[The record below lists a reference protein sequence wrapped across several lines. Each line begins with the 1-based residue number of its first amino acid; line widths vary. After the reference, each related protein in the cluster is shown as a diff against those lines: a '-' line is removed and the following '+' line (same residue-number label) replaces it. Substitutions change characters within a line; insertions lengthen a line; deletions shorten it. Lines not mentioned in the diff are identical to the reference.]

1 MQVSRLL
8 VPWIPLSLL
17 TSGHHLEK
25 GGRLENKKDQGTWLS
40 CHSSAGCPTL
50 GFIIFPQ
57 VKETWHRPPVGNFR
71 FYNRK
76 GDALSFL
83 IVLLSVHSSQ
93 PPGNSRQDQQR
104 VSLIPSSDL
113 WRWVRGTTGNLPSSD
128 TEPWG
133 RISRMSCPAPSGLP
147 RRFKERE

>member
-83 IVLLSVHSSQ
+83 IVLLSVHSSHTTWRMEQ
-93 PPGNSRQDQQR
+93 TTQVGSGTPRGHFAFSSPSPECLLEGHRLSVCPGIWAHCCRCS
-104 VSLIPSSDL
+104 
-113 WRWVRGTTGNLPSSD
+113 
-128 TEPWG
+128 
-133 RISRMSCPAPSGLP
+133 
-147 RRFKERE
+147 